1 MSLERFLSRM
11 ESYLN
16 ESDFE
21 RFRVSFETP
30 AKKCI
35 RINPLRLSVNEFNKI
50 SPFDLEKTT
59 ISNLHYRVLNDISG
73 NHPYHLAGLFYM
85 QEASA
90 GSAVEALHVQPN
102 DYVLDLCAAPGG
114 KSTQISGY
122 LNQSGLLVSNE
133 YVNNRAQ
140 ILLSNTERMGARNVI
155 VTNEHPEKLCNYFKN
170 FFSKI
175 LVDAPCSG
183 EGMFRRDDEAI
194 AHWSEEHVESCAV
207 RQKEILS
214 SAYKALAPGGE
225 LVYSTCTFSM
235 DENEYVIRDFLES
248 HSDMEL
254 IDCDVSFGRPGLV
267 CEGIDCS
274 KIIRIYPMDGGD
286 GHFVARMRKAGELSY
301 GNISCKS
308 KAISKEV
315 DEFLVDQLED
325 SFYKKNKNCFYMV
338 NDDVYYFP
346 FGEMLFKGIHVI
358 RCGVLCGSLVK
369 KHFKPHH
376 HFYMAFGDLLKKKID
391 LSINDVRVKQYLH
404 GDEITCEEVSWNG
417 YGAFCVDG
425 FVVGF
430 VKKSANQCKNHYP
443 KGLRLN

>member
-1 MSLERFLSRM
+1 MSLEHFLERM
-11 ESYLN
+11 KSYLN

-21 RFRVSFETP
+21 QFCVSFETP

-35 RINPLRLSVNEFNKI
+35 RINPLRISTNDFMEI
-50 SPFDLEKTT
+50 SPFELEDTT

-90 GSAVEALHVQPN
+90 GSAVEALHVTSG
-102 DYVLDLCAAPGG
+102 DFVLDLCAAPGG

-122 LNQSGLLVSNE
+122 LNQTGLLVSNE
-133 YVNNRAQ
+133 YVSNRAQ

-155 VTNEHPEKLCNYFKN
+155 VTNEHPEKLCTYFN
-170 FFSKI
+170 EFFTKI

-194 AHWSEEHVESCAV
+194 AHWSDEHVQSCAI

-225 LVYSTCTFSM
+225 MVYSTCTFSL
-235 DENEYVIRDFLES
+235 DENEWVIRNFLS
-248 HSDMEL
+248 HHLDMEL
-254 IDCDVSFGRPGLV
+254 IDCDVSFGRPGLE
-267 CEGIDCS
+267 CEGIDSS
-274 KIIRIYPMDGGD
+274 KVIRIYPMDGGD
-286 GHFVARMRKAGELSY
+286 GHFVARMRKKGELQY
-301 GNISCKS
+301 KNITS
-308 KAISKEV
+308 KAKSLPKEIE
-315 DEFLVDQLED
+315 EFLVDQLECN
-325 SFYKKNKNCFYMV
+325 FYKNNKNNFYMV

-346 FGEMLFKGIHVI
+346 YGEINMKGIHVV
-358 RCGVLCGSLVK
+358 RCGVMVGSLVK

-376 HFYMAFGDLLKKKID
+376 HFYLAFADVLNKKID
-391 LSINDVRVKQYLH
+391 LDLEDSRVKQYLH
-404 GDEITCEEVSWNG
+404 GDEITCNDVIWNG
-417 YGAFCVDG
+417 YGAVCVNG
-425 FVVGF
+425 FVLGF
-430 VKKSANQCKNHYP
+430 IKKSNCQCKNHYP